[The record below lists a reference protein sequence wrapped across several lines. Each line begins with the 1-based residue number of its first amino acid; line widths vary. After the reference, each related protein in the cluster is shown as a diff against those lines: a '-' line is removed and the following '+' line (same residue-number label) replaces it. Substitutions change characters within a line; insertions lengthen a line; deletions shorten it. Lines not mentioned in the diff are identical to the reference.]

1 MKFRYIILLMF
12 SLFILTVA
20 AVSASDVNNSTIQV
34 SGEIPTDNVVG
45 QDLNVN
51 NVVNEGNGTFTDLQK
66 LIDDNDVINLT
77 KDYTAVES
85 EGRIHIS
92 SDKIINGNG
101 YAINGN
107 EKTGI
112 FQIDDGKI
120 VFNDMVIKNG
130 HSQTKEDNNG
140 GAIRVLKAG
149 SLTFNN
155 VAFLNNYA
163 KYSGGAIWT
172 TAPLNIVNCTFQS
185 NKADKETV
193 KPIVKDGIGG
203 AIYAGTTS
211 VNIKNSI
218 FNYNHADR
226 FGGAIY
232 AKNVNVDNC
241 TFLNNY
247 AKNCGGAIYADSVS
261 WVDSPSYFI
270 GNRAYYNGGAI
281 FTSKFDTDV
290 KHGVF
295 INNTAEFSGVYVM
308 HNGGAIFISDENH
321 VTFSQCYFEKNHCS
335 DDGGA
340 IYLDSKSSH
349 VSLRNNVFVD
359 NSAGSKGNIVYNSGY
374 YDEIKNNWYGTN
386 SLDFKNQFKEC
397 HWYGDEDHADN
408 DPVITRLVLNDN
420 PYVGV
425 NISLDVEFMPRSLTT
440 MGDALFNLGAKFDAN
455 NGVVFTNPQNGDNKI
470 TSDIL
475 LTHTG
480 ITIISATINNQV
492 LSLTCYPSEGYIG
505 KWFNKN

>member
-51 NVVNEGNGTFTDLQK
+51 NVVNEDNGTFTDLQK

-218 FNYNHADR
+218 FNYNHADK
-226 FGGAIY
+226 FGGAID

-247 AKNCGGAIYADSVS
+247 AKKSGGAICAGSVS

-290 KHGVF
+290 KH
-295 INNTAEFSGVYVM
+295 
-308 HNGGAIFISDENH
+308 
-321 VTFSQCYFEKNHCS
+321 
-335 DDGGA
+335 GGA

-505 KWFNKN
+505 K